1 MEDES
6 SSSNSNAAE
15 QVGGTGY
22 KCPRCSREFKSG
34 RTRGGHQNVHCER
47 PPLTIYN
54 GIKLEDLHP
63 VLAEA
68 LIHQCDEPETSN
80 KPPTDQ
86 PPETE
91 VQPEIKAGA
100 DGSSSEQ
107 QNNTSQPN
115 PKAKRGSSSSEPRP
129 YKKPRLELCTIDYLA
144 EWNSTWNVED
154 GAASSSASIP
164 SELQLFPTNPDK
176 PDLELKLGY

>member
-6 SSSNSNAAE
+6 SSSNTNAGE
-15 QVGGTGY
+15 QGGVTGY

-34 RTRGGHQNVHCER
+34 QIRGGHQN
-47 PPLTIYN
+47 PP
-54 GIKLEDLHP
+54 
-63 VLAEA
+63 A
-68 LIHQCDEPETSN
+68 
-80 KPPTDQ
+80 
-86 PPETE
+86 TE
-91 VQPEIKAGA
+91 VQPDIKAGA

-107 QNNTSQPN
+107 QNNAVQPN

-129 YKKPRLELCTIDYLA
+129 YNKPQLELRTIDYLA

-154 GAASSSASIP
+154 DAASSSANTS

-176 PDLELKLGY
+176 PDLELKLG